1 MEEIVKFLLESA
13 CYRITQLFGRLWV
26 IIRGSVASGKFNTSH
41 EDSWVVAYLFS
52 NWLMWVLFNT
62 PLDQQEDLEKFIIK
76 WLKIVTYGD
85 DHLINRGEGHWS
97 SKFGG
102 HSWASFCKTFF
113 GMDIR
118 DLKDGISFLSKVKD
132 GWITEMGATF
142 LKHQQVEN
150 PVKGGGQ
157 ADFLPFRE
165 SREYLIRAIYSRE
178 PKVRDSID
186 VLLSVIGQ
194 AYQTYASNRDAYDRL
209 YLLYTRILVVIQDSS
224 SLESRMRSRITSQ
237 DDLRKI
243 RQMGITADE
252 LVSGFPTWDRLVA
265 KNIYDPEYQEISRS
279 DLGSSWDEY
288 EEY

>member
-1 MEEIVKFLLESA
+1 
-13 CYRITQLFGRLWV
+13 
-26 IIRGSVASGKFNTSH
+26 
-41 EDSWVVAYLFS
+41 
-52 NWLMWVLFNT
+52 
-62 PLDQQEDLEKFIIK
+62 
-76 WLKIVTYGD
+76 
-85 DHLINRGEGHWS
+85 
-97 SKFGG
+97 
-102 HSWASFCKTFF
+102 
-113 GMDIR
+113 
-118 DLKDGISFLSKVKD
+118 
-132 GWITEMGATF
+132 
-142 LKHQQVEN
+142 
-150 PVKGGGQ
+150 
-157 ADFLPFRE
+157 
-165 SREYLIRAIYSRE
+165 
-178 PKVRDSID
+178 